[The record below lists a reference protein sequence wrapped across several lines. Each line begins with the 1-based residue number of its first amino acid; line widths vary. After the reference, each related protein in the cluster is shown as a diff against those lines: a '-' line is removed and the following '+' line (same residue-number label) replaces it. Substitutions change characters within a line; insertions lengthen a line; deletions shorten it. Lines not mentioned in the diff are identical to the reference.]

1 MTLKRSVVAL
11 SACFCSVVCAQNV
24 RTSPAASQ
32 PAHVKTGAVV
42 ENFPTREAAQ
52 ENWQKAAPPSAS
64 PSANGPSN
72 DIGPSSNGPS
82 SIGPSSTRASSSS
95 HRVSGRELADPKL
108 SSKVDYAAE
117 ATERVAP
124 MSPADIRK
132 FEETMVEQARAMA
145 ETPGGPYSVRG
156 SRIMPISF
164 EPNSRP
170 GTIEVALNHGA
181 LLTFVDRSGSPLIV
195 DGAKSFSFAFDVG
208 VLATDE
214 VKERGSSTVEIS
226 AKAISGSGNMMIR
239 LVGVPN
245 PILMQVRVGS
255 TTKTV
260 DSVIQ
265 AVVPV
270 LTTSKNVLP
279 GDRMEADGGTQVGEM
294 QGFLMGI
301 PPEGAVDVKVSQVA
315 STSAWMWKGHLYMRT
330 PHTIFSPGW
339 FSRQAAVDGTAV
351 YKMPYTS
358 LVRMGV
364 DGREVS
370 ALIELPYI
378 PPVASTA
385 R

>member
-1 MTLKRSVVAL
+1 MKLKASVAAYSV
-11 SACFCSVVCAQNV
+11 CFCSVVCAQNV
-24 RTSPAASQ
+24 QPTQAAAQ
-32 PAHVKTGAVV
+32 PAPAKSGGAVV

-52 ENWQKAAPPSAS
+52 QNWQRVAPQ
-64 PSANGPSN
+64 SANQAPSGPSN
-72 DIGPSSNGPS
+72 DIGPSGAGSGPA
-82 SIGPSSTRASSSS
+82 GAGTPAGGR
-95 HRVSGRELADPKL
+95 RVSGGALPDPKL
-108 SSKVDYAAE
+108 PKTDYAAE
-117 ATERVAP
+117 ATERVSP
-124 MSPADIRK
+124 MSPAEIRK
-132 FEETMVEQARAMA
+132 FEDTMFETARAMA
-145 ETPGGPYSVRG
+145 ETPGGPYAVRG

-195 DGAKSFSFAFDVG
+195 DGAKSFSYAFDVG

-214 VKERGSSTVEIS
+214 VKERGSSTVEVL
-226 AKAISGSGNMMIR
+226 AKAIAGSGNMMVR

-245 PILMQVRVGS
+245 PILLQVRVGS
-255 TTKTV
+255 ASKTV

-270 LTTSKNVLP
+270 LTPARHVLP
-279 GDRMEADGGTQVGEM
+279 GDRLEADGGTQVGDM

-315 STSAWMWKGHLYMRT
+315 LTSAWMWRGHLYVRT

-339 FSRQAAVDGTAV
+339 FNRQAAVDGTAV

-364 DGREVS
+364 DGREVN
-370 ALIELPYI
+370 AVIELPYI
-378 PPVASTA
+378 PPVVSAA